1 MSNQIEHLPPPW
13 PNQALAQARTA
24 HQIPLNVVT
33 SNENSGASSNN
44 GGNSNAQGNG
54 ANKVSEGV
62 DIQV

>member
-13 PNQALAQARTA
+13 PNQALAQARSA
-24 HQIPLNVVT
+24 HQIPLNVAT
-33 SNENSGASSNN
+33 PIESGSSGAKTS
-44 GGNSNAQGNG
+44 GNSDTQGNN